1 MKSRISCGAGCAA
14 LLAFAVAA
22 SAQQPTQPPAGA
34 GSTTDQEVTVTGC
47 VQKESDYRQARDAG
61 KGGVVGTGVG
71 AGNEFVLI
79 NASSG
84 AAAEPTTPTGTSGS
98 AASSM
103 AAYEVTGPNEGQ
115 LAGHIGKRVEIRGKV
130 KAAEVTAGGKPTGG
144 ATAGEPPR
152 GVDVGGKDLKLRELE
167 ITSVREVAGTCPAGK

>member
-1 MKSRISCGAGCAA
+1 MKSRISCGVGCAA
-14 LLAFAVAA
+14 VLAFAVAA
-22 SAQQPTQPPAGA
+22 SAQQPAQPPASA
-34 GSTTDQEVTVTGC
+34 GSSSDQEVTVTGC
-47 VQKESDYRQARDAG
+47 VQRESDYRQARDAG
-61 KGGVVGTGVG
+61 KGGMAGTGVG
-71 AGNEFVLI
+71 VGNEFVLI

-84 AAAEPTTPTGTSGS
+84 AAAEPTTPTGTSGT
-98 AASSM
+98 ASSM

-130 KAAEVTAGGKPTGG
+130 KAAEVGAGGKPTGG